1 MMDIKAVLFQWFIN
15 VLINKTSDSSFRNE
29 NISKKELVKELH
41 KLIIRKFKNRKVRS
55 PFIDNIWGQ
64 YFIENLA
71 DIQLISK

>member
-15 VLINKTSDSSFRNE
+15 VLINKTFDSSFRNE
-29 NISKKELVKELH
+29 NISKKELAKELH
-41 KLIIRKFKNRKVRS
+41 KLIIRKFKNKKVRS